1 MKKNL
6 LELILLFV
14 VVLGLP
20 AFSAGKNAKEI
31 PIHDH
36 KMMLVEAIGLI
47 SKEYQVYFTFDHE
60 LVKDIMVEYDEYG
73 VKRCIAPVPSIANII
88 TAMESIAPETTPAM
102 APLAA
107 PRAISPATI
116 PANTM
121 TKKLRLISSRV
132 IASAATIPA
141 AMLPT

>member
-20 AFSAGKNAKEI
+20 AFSAGRNAKEI

-60 LVKDIMVEYDEYG
+60 LVKDIMVEYETRED
-73 VKRCIAPVPSIANII
+73 IPV
-88 TAMESIAPETTPAM
+88 EE
-102 APLAA
+102 
-107 PRAISPATI
+107 AISGVLSGTDLKFKLYDQRFVILYQDDARGLESLK
-116 PANTM
+116 TM
-121 TKKLRLISSRV
+121 
-132 IASAATIPA
+132 
-141 AMLPT
+141 